1 MFEQQIFTQ
10 LKTKYKNLGLGDK
23 VLKVIAK
30 KLSKTVKEES
40 EIENA
45 VEGVEDDL
53 VPLQILSDQVRT
65 LSGKLDAMKKPK
77 SDGSD
82 DGDDEDE
89 EEEEAEGKKPKVT
102 KKTTE
107 NKDEEVPAWAKGLIS
122 SNEALT
128 KELAG
133 IKAEKVAKS
142 NDAKLL
148 DKLKELGVNEKFYK
162 YHIKGKSFENDEEIE
177 EFANELKESE
187 TEFLQE
193 NANNDVEANAN
204 TVFGGSTKPEEVS
217 AFAKNFVSKKL
228 KPNETD
234 Q

>member
-65 LSGKLDAMKKPK
+65 LKTELDTMKKSK
-77 SDGSD
+77 SDDSD
-82 DGDDEDE
+82 DE
-89 EEEEAEGKKPKVT
+89 EEEEEETEGKKPKVT

-128 KELAG
+128 KELAD

-148 DKLKELGVNEKFYK
+148 DKLKELGVSEKFYK

>member
-65 LSGKLDAMKKPK
+65 LKTELDTMKKSK
-77 SDGSD
+77 SDDSD
-82 DGDDEDE
+82 DE
-89 EEEEAEGKKPKVT
+89 EEEEEETEGKKPKVT

-122 SNEALT
+122 SNEALA
-128 KELAG
+128 KELAD

-148 DKLKELGVNEKFYK
+148 DKLKELGVSEKFYK

-193 NANNDVEANAN
+193 NANSDVEANAN
-204 TVFGGSTKPEEVS
+204 TVFGGSAKPDEVS

>member
-65 LSGKLDAMKKPK
+65 LKTELDTMKKSK
-77 SDGSD
+77 SDDSD
-82 DGDDEDE
+82 DEEEDE
-89 EEEEAEGKKPKVT
+89 EETEGKKPKVT

-122 SNEALT
+122 SNEALK
-128 KELAG
+128 KELAD

-148 DKLKELGVNEKFYK
+148 DKLKELGVSEKFYK

-193 NANNDVEANAN
+193 NANSDVEANAN
-204 TVFGGSTKPEEVS
+204 TVFGGSTKPDEVS

>member
-65 LSGKLDAMKKPK
+65 LKTELDTMKKSK
-77 SDGSD
+77 SDDSD
-82 DGDDEDE
+82 DE
-89 EEEEAEGKKPKVT
+89 EEEEEETEGKKPKVT

-128 KELAG
+128 KELAD

-142 NDAKLL
+142 NNAKLL
-148 DKLKELGVNEKFYK
+148 DKLKELGVSEKFYK
-162 YHIKGKSFENDEEIE
+162 YHIKDKSFENDEEIE
-177 EFANELKESE
+177 DFANELKESE

-193 NANNDVEANAN
+193 NANSDVEANAN
-204 TVFGGSTKPEEVS
+204 TVFGGSTKPDEVS

>member
-65 LSGKLDAMKKPK
+65 LKTELDTMKKSK
-77 SDGSD
+77 SDDSD
-82 DGDDEDE
+82 DEEEDE
-89 EEEEAEGKKPKVT
+89 EETEGKKPKVT

-128 KELAG
+128 KELAD

-148 DKLKELGVNEKFYK
+148 DKLKELGVSEKFYK

-204 TVFGGSTKPEEVS
+204 TIFGGSTKPDEVS

>member
-1 MFEQQIFTQ
+1 
-10 LKTKYKNLGLGDK
+10 
-23 VLKVIAK
+23 
-30 KLSKTVKEES
+30 
-40 EIENA
+40 
-45 VEGVEDDL
+45 
-53 VPLQILSDQVRT
+53 
-65 LSGKLDAMKKPK
+65 MKKSK
-77 SDGSD
+77 SDDSD
-82 DGDDEDE
+82 DE
-89 EEEEAEGKKPKVT
+89 EEEEEETEGKKPKVT

-128 KELAG
+128 KELAN

-148 DKLKELGVNEKFYK
+148 DKLKELGVSEKFYK

-193 NANNDVEANAN
+193 NANSDVEANAN
-204 TVFGGSTKPEEVS
+204 TVFGGSTKPDEVS